1 MIVDGVIA
9 SDISVIPDK
18 GCAFQVMVPDLGN
31 VIDVFIP
38 TADLNGHSKLMIGQ
52 NVKAEIRA
60 PYVSQGKIRFKVL
73 SCKLSEEKPFKKIS

>member
-1 MIVDGVIA
+1 MIVEGVVA
-9 SDISVIPDK
+9 SDVAVIPDK

-38 TADLNGHSKLMIGQ
+38 TAEVNGQANLMIGQ

-73 SCKLSEEKPFKKIS
+73 SCKLTEDKPTKKFS